1 MILNHLK
8 IIFLSVFKVF
18 IFNIDDLELTKIID
32 FNQNDEDYF
41 TPPALKLLFLKNK
54 VYFYCNGRKE
64 GYYFVDFKSD
74 KKEFREG
81 SRFIRIYN
89 IINK

>member
-1 MILNHLK
+1 LK
-8 IIFLSVFKVF
+8 DK
-18 IFNIDDLELTKIID
+18 
-32 FNQNDEDYF
+32 
-41 TPPALKLLFLKNK
+41 A
-54 VYFYCNGRKE
+54 YFYCNGRKE
-64 GYYFVDFKSD
+64 GYYFVDFSSD